1 MCIDTRDY
9 KYEGA
14 EMNFLKKLSSL
25 LTLCTL
31 ALSTSVNAGTSC
43 SELKAETGG
52 WSGFTAAVD
61 AAYDATLST
70 GFGLGMWAT
79 LMDTSGK
86 VCMVYSVDGDVG
98 VANGGADANNTAWL
112 GSRVISM
119 QKASTANFFSLDE
132 LSIPTGAISA
142 TVYPGGSLY
151 GLQHSNPVDVTKVYK
166 GSANTYGT
174 QADPMK
180 NKRPGGVNVFGG
192 GIALYSGGV
201 KVGAV
206 GVSGDTSCRD
216 AAMAFNLRK
225 QLLLDDGVPNA
236 DVLFLDTDVSTLFEQ
251 PACGVADPDDAID
264 FGVVVGSA
272 D

>member
-1 MCIDTRDY
+1 MKFSKKINSLAIA
-9 KYEGA
+9 GA
-14 EMNFLKKLSSL
+14 LVFSAN
-25 LTLCTL
+25 
-31 ALSTSVNAGTSC
+31 ANAGASC
-43 SELKAETGG
+43 SELNSIVGG
-52 WSGFTAAVD
+52 WGGFTSAVE
-61 AAYDATLST
+61 AAYDATIGT

-86 VCMVYSVDGDVG
+86 VCSVYSVDGGVG
-98 VANGGADANNTAWL
+98 AANGGADAGNTAWL

-142 TVYPGGSLY
+142 AVYPGGSLY
-151 GLQHSNPVDVTKVYK
+151 GLQHSNPVNAGIVYR

-174 QADPMK
+174 NADPMK

-192 GIALYSGGV
+192 GIALYSGGT

-216 AAMAFNLRK
+216 AAMAFNLRM
-225 QLLLDDGVPNA
+225 QLGLDDGVPNT
-236 DVLFLDTDVSTLFEQ
+236 DTLYLDTDVSTLFEQ
-251 PACGVADPDDAID
+251 PACGVADPDDAVN